1 MNHRLEVDSVLLSYG
16 NRVILSDIY
25 LKVNTGDIIGILG
38 RNGSGKSSLLK
49 TIFGISTAENR
60 SVRLDG
66 IYKPELYKEK
76 NVIKYLT
83 QQPLLPENLNIAE
96 AIDLFIESE
105 KGKNEIFSLGEIH
118 KLKNVKL
125 RLLSGGEKRFLEV
138 LLLLLTETKF
148 LMLDEPFSHIS
159 PIQIE
164 IISAI
169 LQREAQNKG
178 IIITD
183 HSYDY
188 VLEVATK
195 KYFLK
200 DGHIL
205 PFKDKDE
212 LMDLGYIPDN

>member
-1 MNHRLEVDSVLLSYG
+1 MNHRLEVDSVLLSYD

-25 LKVNTGDIIGILG
+25 LKVNTGDVVGILG
-38 RNGSGKSSLLK
+38 RNGCGKSSLLK
-49 TIFGISTAENR
+49 IIFGLTNAENK

-66 IYKPELYKEK
+66 NYKPQLYKEK
-76 NVIKYLT
+76 KTIKYLP
-83 QQPLLPENLNIAE
+83 QQPLLPENLNVVE

-105 KGKNEIFSLGEIH
+105 MDKAEILSFKEIN
-118 KLKNVKL
+118 KLNNKKL

-138 LLLLLTETKF
+138 MLFLFTETKF

-159 PIQIE
+159 PVQTE
-164 IISAI
+164 IISEY
-169 LQREAQNKG
+169 LHNQSRNKG

-183 HSYDY
+183 HSYNY
-188 VLEVATK
+188 VLEVATR

-205 PFKDKDE
+205 PFQNKDE
-212 LMDLGYIPDN
+212 LIDLGYLSDY